1 LFEPDDG
8 NGNPRYTFHQEPIDM
23 LNKLFSKSKP
33 VQLVV
38 GEQTLTFHSIA
49 DFEFSMNGRI
59 SVPSKKITDLV
70 KQSPQKLR
78 KEASTIKE
86 VEKRFVAIL
95 SRSIENPDSINRAL
109 RELDINIFSQD
120 HNWRNIIAACNK
132 GGDELNPYRRVAL
145 VKYMQYLSSRQEIIK
160 YLYSEK
166 QSAANATV
174 PTMETSEEQADRLSG
189 TFILE
194 GPVVESLNEAKPDEY
209 ERLPK
214 GEAVTIQLSNGK
226 EIGIRLSKHKCTLSS
241 RNGLAFIDQTG
252 KKHPLNK
259 GKNAIGR
266 DVNSTIK
273 LDSAL
278 RDVSRLHLLIE
289 TKGDNILQLTDMS
302 SHGTFMLP
310 SPFTYS
316 TA

>member
-1 LFEPDDG
+1 
-8 NGNPRYTFHQEPIDM
+8 M
-23 LNKLFSKSKP
+23 
-33 VQLVV
+33 V
-38 GEQTLTFHSIA
+38 GDRILTFHSVD
-49 DFEFSMNGRI
+49 DFEFSMNGRT

-95 SRSIENPDSINRAL
+95 SRSIENPDSVNRAL

-132 GGDELNPYRRVAL
+132 GGDELNPYRKVAL
-145 VKYMQYLSSRQEIIK
+145 VKYMQYLSSRQDIIK

-166 QSAANATV
+166 QTAANSII
-174 PTMETSEEQADRLSG
+174 PTMETSEEQSDRLSG

-194 GPVVESLNEAKPDEY
+194 GSIVESLKEAKPDGY

-214 GEAVTIQLSNGK
+214 GEAVTIQLDNGK
-226 EIGIRLSKHKCTLSS
+226 KVDIKLSKHKCALSS
-241 RNGLAFIDQTG
+241 RNGLIFIDQSG
-252 KKHPLNK
+252 KKYPLNK
-259 GKNAIGR
+259 GTNAIGR

-289 TKGDNILQLTDMS
+289 NRGDNILKLTDMS

-310 SPFTYS
+310 SLIASS

>member
-1 LFEPDDG
+1 
-8 NGNPRYTFHQEPIDM
+8 M
-23 LNKLFSKSKP
+23 
-33 VQLVV
+33 V
-38 GEQTLTFHSIA
+38 GDRILTFHSVD
-49 DFEFSMNGRI
+49 DFEFSMNGRT

-95 SRSIENPDSINRAL
+95 SRSIENPDSVNRAL

-132 GGDELNPYRRVAL
+132 GGDELNPYRKVAL
-145 VKYMQYLSSRQEIIK
+145 VKYMQYLSSRQDIIK

-166 QSAANATV
+166 QTAANSII
-174 PTMETSEEQADRLSG
+174 PTMETSEEQSDRLSG

-194 GPVVESLNEAKPDEY
+194 GSIVESLKEAKPDGY

-214 GEAVTIQLSNGK
+214 GEAVTIQLDNGK
-226 EIGIRLSKHKCTLSS
+226 KVDIKLSKHKCALSS
-241 RNGLAFIDQTG
+241 RNGLIFIDQSG
-252 KKHPLNK
+252 KKYPLNK
-259 GKNAIGR
+259 GTNAIGR

-289 TKGDNILQLTDMS
+289 NRGDNILKLTDMS

-310 SPFTYS
+310 SLFASS